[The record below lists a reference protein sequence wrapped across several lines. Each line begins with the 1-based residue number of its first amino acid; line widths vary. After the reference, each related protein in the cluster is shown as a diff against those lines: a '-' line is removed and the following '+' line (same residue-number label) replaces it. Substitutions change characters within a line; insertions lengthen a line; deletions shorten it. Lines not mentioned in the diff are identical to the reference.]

1 MTLLSHRHSLQIY
14 VLNNTDC
21 TEVKDNK
28 KNYFLSAREF
38 PLHEFLQLYTHMGE
52 TFSSGTIKQKQ
63 TNKQTNTQTKNHSH
77 STPISYGHQVKII
90 NTYRYSIY
98 CVYSKMI

>member
-52 TFSSGTIKQKQ
+52 TFSNGTINPKQ
-63 TNKQTNTQTKNHSH
+63 TNKQINFTL
-77 STPISYGHQVKII
+77 ISYGHRVKII
-90 NTYRYSIY
+90 NTYRYSI
-98 CVYSKMI
+98 